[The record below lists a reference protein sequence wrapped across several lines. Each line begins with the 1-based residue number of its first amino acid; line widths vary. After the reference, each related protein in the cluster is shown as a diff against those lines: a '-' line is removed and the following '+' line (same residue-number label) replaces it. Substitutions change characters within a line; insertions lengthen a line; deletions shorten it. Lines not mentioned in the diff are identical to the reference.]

1 MERGRDGLRHDD
13 SAPQNIVTI
22 VATVT
27 PNAPEGSFGAKR
39 CQVTAKKPQSES
51 GSQGKEA
58 GRKIGQQ
65 FAAFPLSGDSEN
77 RRI

>member
-13 SAPQNIVTI
+13 STPQNIVTI
-22 VATVT
+22 VTTVT
-27 PNAPEGSFGAKR
+27 PNAPESSFGTNR
-39 CQVTAKKPQSES
+39 FQVTAQKPQSES

-58 GRKIGQQ
+58 GRKNGQQ
-65 FAAFPLSGDSEN
+65 FAAFPLSGDSGN